1 MTNFIGIDLGTT
13 NSAISS
19 YDGENVKIWQSEV
32 GASITPSAIFIDKR
46 KNKYVGDFAYK
57 TIAQDPENVA
67 VRFKRMMGTN
77 TTVKLPNAGKD
88 MTPEEC
94 SAEILKTLFNYL
106 PDEIQNDPELGTVI
120 TVPAAFDQKAKDA
133 TLAAAN
139 MAGIGRVALMQ
150 EPVAAVMSVMKN
162 RPEDGTFLVYD
173 LGGGTLDVAV
183 AESFNGHVN
192 LQSHGGIPVCGG
204 RDFDRVLIEKVV
216 YPWMMDRF
224 KLPKEFWTLDEYK
237 SMVGVISYAT
247 EQAKIALSSRESSTI
262 SVSESQLRVRD
273 QAGEDIYVDI
283 EITRD
288 IYNPLIEDQIQDTIK
303 AVNETLESAG
313 LKTEDIVRIVFVG
326 GPTKYKYLRDRVSS
340 ELGIPANTE
349 VDPMTAVSEGA
360 ALYAESIDWES
371 QGHAKKNARGTLE
384 SKGPINITFDFIART
399 PDSKAKLLV
408 TLASKGKYELQ
419 VDSLDT
425 GWTSGK
431 IALKDKTTV
440 DLLLSKNGANTFKIF
455 VFNEYGEIMPLQD
468 EKIVISKT
476 AATIDS
482 IPASHTVFLAV
493 LDKLGGT
500 PVPLYLVK
508 AGDLLPKE
516 GTIALKAAET
526 LKAGDIAS
534 LNFNLWEGDI
544 FTPIEAN
551 RPIGCLKISGS
562 NFDSGVIPA
571 GADIELNYKMSD
583 DGNIKLEVSIPCI
596 KGSFDNNQNFYSPQ
610 EGQKDYAEA
619 AEQIVRDAEQTKERA
634 QDMAE
639 NIDDPDLDAAI
650 SKLNSAASMSKD
662 ERDPEKA
669 RVAEE
674 QVLQAQRDLDKV
686 RRRHLREVR
695 QIELDRVVAM
705 IESLRKNGANTTDLS
720 SVDNLIASAKRSIDS
735 NNHDFEN
742 YLKELRIKVFAVLW
756 KQDWFV
762 VARFKVLMEHPSA
775 ITNKQKYNSLITD
788 GVNAMEHDNIDRLRQ
803 IVIALEDVCYSNTTS
818 FEDMNVANILRG

>member
-1 MTNFIGIDLGTT
+1 MSHFIGIDLGTT

-57 TIAQDPENVA
+57 TIAQDPDNVA
-67 VRFKRMMGTN
+67 VRFKRMMGTS
-77 TTVKLPNAGKD
+77 TTINLPNYGKEL
-88 MTPEEC
+88 TPEEC

-106 PDEIQNDPELGTVI
+106 PEEIQNDPELGTVI

-139 MAGIGRVALMQ
+139 MAGIGRVATLQ

-216 YPWMMDRF
+216 YPWMQERF
-224 KLPKEFWTLDEYK
+224 KLPDSFWTLDKYK
-237 SMVGVISYAT
+237 SIVGIISYAT

-273 QAGEDIYVDI
+273 EAGEDLFVDI

-288 IYNPLIEDQIQDTIK
+288 MYNPLIEDQIKDTIR
-303 AVNETLESAG
+303 AVHETLESAG

-326 GPTKYKYLRDRVSS
+326 GPTKYKYLRDKVSS

-349 VDPMTAVSEGA
+349 IDPMTAVSEGA
-360 ALYAESIDWES
+360 ALFAESIDWES
-371 QGHAKKNARGTLE
+371 QGHAKKNSRGTIE
-384 SKGPINITFDFIART
+384 SKGPINVTFDFIART
-399 PDSKAKLLV
+399 PDSKTKLLV
-408 TLASKGKYELQ
+408 TLGSKGKYELQ

-431 IALKDKTTV
+431 ISLKDKTTI
-440 DLLLSKNGANTFKIF
+440 DLLLAKNGTNTFKVFI
-455 VFNEYGEIMPLQD
+455 FNEFGEIMPLQD
-468 EKIVISKT
+468 DKIVISKT

-482 IPASHTVFLAV
+482 IPASNTVFLAV

-508 AGDLLPKE
+508 SGDLLPKE
-516 GTIALKAAET
+516 GKVALKAAET
-526 LKAGDIAS
+526 LKAGDAAS

-544 FTPIEAN
+544 FTPIDAN
-551 RPIGCLKISGS
+551 RPIGCLKISGTD
-562 NFDSGVIPA
+562 FDSGVIPA
-571 GADIELNYKMSD
+571 GADIELNYKMFD
-583 DGNIKLEVSIPCI
+583 DGNIKLELSIPCI
-596 KGSFDNNQNFYSPQ
+596 RGSFDSNKNFYFRQ
-610 EGQKDYAEA
+610 EGQKDYTEA
-619 AEQIVRDAEQTKERA
+619 AEQIVSDAEHIRERA
-634 QDMAE
+634 GEMAA
-639 NIDDPDLDAAI
+639 NIDDPDLDSAI
-650 SKLNSAASMSKD
+650 SKLNDAASLSKE

-686 RRRHLREVR
+686 RKRHLREVR
-695 QIELDRVVAM
+695 QIELDNLLKL
-705 IESLRKNGANTTDLS
+705 IDPLRKSATTTDLTAI
-720 SVDNLIASAKRSIDS
+720 DNLVASAKRSIDDNS
-735 NNHDFEN
+735 HAFED
-742 YLKELRIKVFAVLW
+742 YMKELRIKMLSVLW
-756 KQDWFV
+756 KQDWFI
-762 VARFKVLMEHPSA
+762 VAKFKALAEKPSV
-775 ITNKQKYNSLITD
+775 ITDKKKYNTLIAD
-788 GVNAMEHDNIDRLRQ
+788 GTNAMEHDNIDRLRQ
-803 IVIALEDVCYSNTTS
+803 IVLELENICYTNSVG
-818 FEDMNVANILRG
+818 FEDMNITNILRG